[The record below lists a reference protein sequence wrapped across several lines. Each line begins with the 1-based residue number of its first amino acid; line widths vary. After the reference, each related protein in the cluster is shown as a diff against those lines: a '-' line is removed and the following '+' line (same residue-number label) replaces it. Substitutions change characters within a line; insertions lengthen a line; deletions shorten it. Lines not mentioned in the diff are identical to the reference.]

1 MMLSAC
7 LNLVVI
13 KLKCKQS
20 AWLCGRLL
28 KRSVPEV
35 QTWRRRR
42 VGFRWTGDSA
52 QGMEGGWKGKRV

>member
-7 LNLVVI
+7 LKLVVI
-13 KLKCKQS
+13 KLKCEQS
-20 AWLCGRLL
+20 AWLFGRLP

-42 VGFRWTGDSA
+42 VGFWRTGDSA

>member
-1 MMLSAC
+1 MLSAC
-7 LNLVVI
+7 LKLVVI
-13 KLKCKQS
+13 KFKCEQS
-20 AWLCGRLL
+20 AWLCGHLL

-42 VGFRWTGDSA
+42 VGFRWTRDSA